1 VLRERSW
8 TVYIAQDKHLDYDW
22 CGTESEIETRMAGL
36 MDGYLDLVEEDRSR
50 WNLDC
55 TLWVEAYRRQR
66 GDAGVERLLNAIRDG
81 RIGYGAQYNVMLW
94 GLMGPELAI
103 RALAGGRDIEEA
115 AGRPAHTALIME
127 NAGMPWGVAQVLA
140 DCGIRHVARGIYDLR
155 GESYVPQRAPY
166 PLFWW
171 IAPDGSR
178 LLTHWPPY
186 HSTRTWGGYAE
197 AGELL
202 RLAGEDWDAFHMQRV
217 GERNTPDVYAA
228 RVAYIDATVA
238 RYETLGEVYPV
249 SSILLLGTGW
259 DNWTITDDVSRFI
272 ERYNAEQDGRIRL
285 VDARYDEFFA
295 VVEHEIAERG
305 LILPELRGSFGI
317 CWEEWAAHLAG
328 YYAEFRR
335 AERLLPRI
343 EASLALA
350 AALQSEERREPT
362 SSAEQRL
369 YGDIDQT
376 LDTAYR
382 ALLRFAEHD
391 MGGCRLANA
400 AIAAG
405 NRAAATA
412 RALTIA
418 HTLAAPAQVADTLT
432 SGERVSPWRCTDE
445 ASSPVEL
452 SWRGGLVVLDPQRG
466 AVTALRDNGG
476 VEWMSSDAGLGLGE
490 MVLTHYAGEGP
501 FREVLPT
508 PLPGDPHPLAEAVL
522 QREAPEAIEVRIQGR
537 RWGIEYEALWRFHH
551 QADIIDVTYRLCGGW
566 DAVPQSLQ
574 IAFPLALNAGPE
586 QPIRYHHDSVGAIV
600 AVGRA
605 QEGGEELPGANP
617 VLRALHTFAAAH
629 ETPSLEPTY
638 APPRGAVLLSPDA
651 HLVLFGQAPALD
663 IGPASAG
670 ITSMPL
676 VNLTR
681 NDLQLVQGGR
691 DAWTFR
697 YRLILERAPFDA
709 LRALHHAQGFAESPF
724 PWLAGIGPSL
734 PGLQEL
740 EIDYSAGPLLSCRA
754 MREGDGLLLR
764 FWNVLD
770 QPAEGTLLLPE
781 GYCSAERCDALDR
794 RLAPLALD
802 GRRARFDVRPR
813 GLVTI
818 ALRR

>member
-1 VLRERSW
+1 MQDERSW
-8 TVYIAQDKHLDYDW
+8 TIYIAQDKHLDYDW

-36 MDGYLDLVEEDRSR
+36 VDGYLDLVAAGRSR

-66 GDAGVERLLNAIRDG
+66 GDTGAERLLNAIRDG
-81 RIGYGAQYNVMLW
+81 RIGYGTQYNVMLW

-103 RALAGGRDIEEA
+103 RALAGGREIEEA
-115 AGRPAHTALIME
+115 TGHPAHTALIME

-140 DCGIRHVARGIYDLR
+140 DSGIHYVARGIYDLR
-155 GESYVPQRAPY
+155 GESYVSQRAPY

-186 HSTRTWGGYAE
+186 DSTRTWGGYAE

-202 RLAGEDWDAFHMQRV
+202 RLAGEDWDAFHLQRI
-217 GERNTPDVYAA
+217 GDRNTPDVYAA
-228 RVAYIDATVA
+228 RVAYIEATVA
-238 RYETLGEVYPV
+238 RYAALGADYPV

-272 ERYNAEQDGRIRL
+272 ERYNAEQDSRICL

-295 VVEHEIAERG
+295 AVEHEIAERG
-305 LILPELRGSFGI
+305 LTLPELRGSFGI

-328 YYAEFRR
+328 YHIEFRR

-350 AALQSEERREPT
+350 AALRSEERREPM
-362 SSAEQRL
+362 SPAEQRL
-369 YGDIDQT
+369 YGDIDKT
-376 LDTAYR
+376 VDTAYW

-405 NRAAATA
+405 NRAAATT

-418 HTLAAPAQVADTLT
+418 HTLAAPAQVADTPA
-432 SGERVSPWRCTDE
+432 SGERMSPWCHANK
-445 ASSPVEL
+445 ASSPMEL
-452 SWRGGLVVLDPQRG
+452 SWRGGVAVLDPQRG
-466 AVTALRDNGG
+466 AVTALRDSSG
-476 VEWMSSDAGLGLGE
+476 VEWVPPDAGLGIGE
-490 MVLTHYAGEGP
+490 MVRTRYAGEGP

-508 PLPGDPHPLAEAVL
+508 PLPGDPHPLVEAVL
-522 QREAPEAIEVRIQGR
+522 QREAPEGVEVQIQGR

-551 QADIIDVTYRLCGGW
+551 QANIIDVTYRLRGGW
-566 DAVPQSLQ
+566 DAAPQSLQ
-574 IAFPLALNAGPE
+574 IAFPLALDAGPE
-586 QPIRYHHDSVGAIV
+586 RPIRYHHDSVGAII
-600 AVGRA
+600 AVGCA
-605 QEGGEELPGANP
+605 PESGEELPGANP

-629 ETPSLEPTY
+629 ETLPS
-638 APPRGAVLLSPDA
+638 ASPRGAMLLCPDA
-651 HLVLFGQAPALD
+651 YLVLFGAIAAPET
-663 IGPASAG
+663 GPSSAG

-676 VNLTR
+676 MNLTR

-697 YRLILERAPFDA
+697 YRLILEREPFDA
-709 LRALHHAQGFAESPF
+709 LRALYHAQGFAEAPF
-724 PWLAGIGPSL
+724 PWLAGVGPAL
-734 PGLQEL
+734 PALQEL
-740 EIDYSAGPLLSCRA
+740 EIDYGAGPLLSCRA

-770 QPAEGTLLLPE
+770 QPAKGTLLIPE
-781 GYCSAERCDALDR
+781 GYRGAERCDALGR
-794 RLAPLALD
+794 RVAPLALD
-802 GRRARFDVRPR
+802 GRRVRFDARPR

-818 ALRR
+818 VLRR